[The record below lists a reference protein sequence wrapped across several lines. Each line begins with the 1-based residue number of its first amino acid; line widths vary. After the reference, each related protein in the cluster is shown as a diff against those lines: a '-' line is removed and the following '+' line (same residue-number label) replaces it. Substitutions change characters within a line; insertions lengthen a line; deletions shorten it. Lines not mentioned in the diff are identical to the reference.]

1 MKKILLIS
9 ATLLFSNFAVW
20 ANPNPDMSVG
30 GMPFQLMRQQTFQKM
45 EMQDYMRFKD
55 ANDMPVEMKSFFV
68 SGLLEGLG
76 ISFVLSKLANDD
88 DLTVSLGRVFL
99 NDDESSPFSS
109 SSNGETML

>member
-55 ANDMPVEMKSFFV
+55 ANDMPVEQRMDNPKKIQSEFEIKNLKKPAKIQLGQQKQENP
-68 SGLLEGLG
+68 SEMELIQDEGK
-76 ISFVLSKLANDD
+76 IKIRHVDN
-88 DLTVSLGRVFL
+88 
-99 NDDESSPFSS
+99 
-109 SSNGETML
+109 